1 MPEKPLKKY
10 DAAEIER
17 ALGAGTFSLS
27 VGVFSHLIEG
37 QGNLLIDFLQD
48 VYRDYSTALYP
59 EEVADTIVRVK
70 APNILRRFIR
80 PQVVPDPGFDFPSAP
95 LPAHMAPLAFEMGL
109 NLTVAL
115 KCARFVSFHAGVVDG
130 PKGAIL
136 MSAESGGGKSTLTA
150 ALMEQGFR
158 LLSDEFALLGLD
170 EPVLHSYPRPVSLKN
185 ESIPIVRSI
194 AGADWVSDVIEDS
207 PKGDI
212 AYRRAR
218 PEDIDAACRV
228 AAPKLILFPSFEPGL
243 SPMSQKLD
251 PAEAIMRLIP
261 ASTNYSLL
269 AEPAYRALVRLAR
282 ETEAYEVSYGSLDDS
297 LRLINELYAN
307 VEAAS

>member
-1 MPEKPLKKY
+1 MPKNTLGTYSETDLRK
-10 DAAEIER
+10 
-17 ALGAGTFSLS
+17 ALSAGTFTIEAGSFTHLVQGHS
-27 VGVFSHLIEG
+27 SYLIE
-37 QGNLLIDFLQD
+37 FLRD
-48 VYRDYSTALYP
+48 VYRDYPISLYP
-59 EEVADTIVRVK
+59 DEVVDTSVRVT

-80 PQVVPDPGFDFPSAP
+80 PQVIPDPGFDFPSAP

-115 KCARFVSFHAGVVDG
+115 KCARFVSFHAGVVEG

-150 ALMEQGFR
+150 MLMEQGFR
-158 LLSDEFALLGLD
+158 LLSDEFALLGLG

-185 ESIPIVRSI
+185 ESIPIIRSV
-194 AGADWVSDVIEDS
+194 AGADWVSEVIEDS

-218 PEDIDAACRV
+218 PEDIAAANRV
-228 AAPKLILFPSFEPGL
+228 AKPKLILFPSYEPGL

-251 PAEAIMRLIP
+251 PAEVIMRLIP

-269 AEPAYRALVRLAR
+269 GEPAYRALVRLAR
-282 ETEAYEVSYGSLDDS
+282 DTIAFEVSYGSVEDS
-297 LRLINELYAN
+297 LRLINELYADL
-307 VEAAS
+307 EAV